1 MDQPVATRRRF
12 RFGLRT
18 LLAVVTFAAVGSWM
32 YWIGWPWWTNLC
44 EQSEF
49 LAAVRQ
55 IKAGSPTVPMEK
67 LAPGGNHRM
76 RKSNCEVALLE
87 NEKSLYSY
95 FWENATYCVLVKSTP
110 SRERFL
116 APDLAASRVSLLA
129 GKSAY
134 EVASIAPPKQSKI
147 ICIEAFRL
155 AQTTPKLSEITYQ
168 FELLHHLL
176 SDRKNIPGFEYELIY
191 SDPPATPA
199 VK

>member
-1 MDQPVATRRRF
+1 MTETKPKRRWF
-12 RFGLRT
+12 RFSVRT
-18 LLAVVTFAAVGSWM
+18 LLVVVTFAAVGSWV
-32 YWIGWPWWTNLC
+32 YWIGWPWWTNLY
-44 EQSEF
+44 EQTEF

-87 NEKSLYSY
+87 NETSLYSY
-95 FWENATYCVLVKSTP
+95 FWKNATYCVLVKSTP

-134 EVASIAPPKQSKI
+134 DVASIAPPKQSKI
-147 ICIEAFRL
+147 ISTEHTELCNSGISRL
-155 AQTTPKLSEITYQ
+155 TVP
-168 FELLHHLL
+168 
-176 SDRKNIPGFEYELIY
+176 SDRWYR
-191 SDPPATPA
+191 
-199 VK
+199 